1 MDYTTNYQLPVWAE
15 TDRIL
20 MDDFNDAFEKLE
32 DLLAARNCRAVTETY
47 IGDGGSTRTYTFPG
61 KPYFIA
67 ITGGSGLT
75 VMIQG
80 GARGYHI
87 YSLQAQRNP
96 DLVWSGNSVT
106 ASSDNAAY
114 ISNSPTLAYTVL
126 ALLEADA

>member
-1 MDYTTNYQLPVWAE
+1 MA
-15 TDRIL
+15 
-20 MDDFNDAFEKLE
+20 DFNSDNAKL
-32 DLLAARNCRAVTETY
+32 DGLLKIRNCRAYVQSY
-47 IGDGGSTRTYTFPG
+47 VGDGGSTRTYTFPG

-106 ASSDNAAY
+106 ATSDNAAY

>member
-1 MDYTTNYQLPVWAE
+1 MNYTQKYQLCQWEE

-20 MDDFNDAFEKLE
+20 RTDFNADNAKL
-32 DLLAARNCRAVTETY
+32 DGLLNIRNCKAHIQSYVGTGTK
-47 IGDGGSTRTYTFPG
+47 SCTHTFPS
-61 KPYFIA
+61 KPYFIE